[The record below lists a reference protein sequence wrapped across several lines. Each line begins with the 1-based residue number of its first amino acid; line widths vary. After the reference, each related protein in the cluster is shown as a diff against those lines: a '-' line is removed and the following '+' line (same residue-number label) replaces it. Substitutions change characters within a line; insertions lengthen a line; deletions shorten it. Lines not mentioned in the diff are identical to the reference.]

1 MRFFASKI
9 GTLIKSRT
17 HGYVMFVR
25 RAIILNYNIQK
36 QIDKYIPTY
45 SHYFSGR
52 LVKCVEH
59 QARLLPLAT
68 SLAIAA
74 KGR

>member
-1 MRFFASKI
+1 
-9 GTLIKSRT
+9 
-17 HGYVMFVR
+17 MFVR

-59 QARLLPLAT
+59 QACLLPLAT